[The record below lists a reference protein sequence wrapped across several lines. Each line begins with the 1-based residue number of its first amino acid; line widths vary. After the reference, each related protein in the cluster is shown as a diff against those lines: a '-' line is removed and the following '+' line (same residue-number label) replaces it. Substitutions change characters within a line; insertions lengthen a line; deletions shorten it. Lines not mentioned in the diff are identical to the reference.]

1 MRLKKRCIKNTLN
14 NQQGIATLLTSVV
27 LSLLAVIT
35 TLTITQTSVV
45 EQQITS
51 NDIRAQEAIQGAEAV
66 LDYGMAWA
74 QSNELPASAADPSG
88 ASCFP
93 PSSSETSSTDC
104 PTPTVASM
112 GLSSNNSSGESYTY
126 QLDLFDENDVI
137 KVVSTVSAA
146 SGSNIQAS
154 SESYVVQTRLFE
166 PGQPT
171 PTPWVIGGC
180 ITEPPNGTPD
190 TFLLQSSDA
199 AVTYAD
205 DSCVSPN
212 EDGEDLLGHLDVNAW
227 SDTNYDPLVD
237 GLGGAT
243 TDVTSPVSEYLDCT
257 SGSSTCIWDNYFAIS
272 LSSAEEIAL
281 SNGQNFT
288 STTNI
293 PCSDDSSKPNI
304 FHITGNGQIKG
315 CAGNADLGTPDSPVV
330 LIMDQCADIKTDV
343 YGVVYFKEPGVC
355 NANGWGNVTVFGS
368 VMWHGSVYKPTAN
381 TKFVQV
387 DYADGP
393 TWNDPFDG
401 VVDAIRIPG
410 TWKDF

>member
-1 MRLKKRCIKNTLN
+1 MRLKKRCIINTLN

-35 TLTITQTSVV
+35 TLTITQTSIV

-93 PSSSETSSTDC
+93 PSSSETSSADC

-112 GLSSNNSSGESYTY
+112 GLSSNNSSGETYSY
-126 QLDLFDENDVI
+126 QLDLFDEDDVI
-137 KVVSTVSAA
+137 RVVATVSAA
-146 SGSNIQAS
+146 VESNIQAS
-154 SESYVVQTRLFE
+154 VESYVAQTRLFK

-180 ITEPPNGTPD
+180 ITDPPSGNPT
-190 TFLLQSSDA
+190 TFVLNDDDP
-199 AVTYAD
+199 AVTYTQSDCGTDFNGD
-205 DSCVSPN
+205 DWAGKLAVEIVETGDDPFDVDKHY
-212 EDGEDLLGHLDVNAW
+212 DG
-227 SDTNYDPLVD
+227 TPQDPKK
-237 GLGGAT
+237 
-243 TDVTSPVSEYLDCT
+243 SEYLNC
-257 SGSSTCIWDNYFAIS
+257 SGGSNTCIWDNYFSIS
-272 LSSAEEIAL
+272 LPAAEEIAS

-304 FHITGNGQIKG
+304 FHITGGGPHHAPSCGIG
-315 CAGNADLGTPDSPVV
+315 SESSPVI
-330 LIMDQCADIKTDV
+330 LIMDECPKFNGGANV
-343 YGVVYFKEPGVC
+343 YGIIFSKQSGECDANGMGGAVVYGSVIWQGSVKKP
-355 NANGWGNVTVFGS
+355 NANSLFI
-368 VMWHGSVYKPTAN
+368 
-381 TKFVQV
+381 QV

>member
-1 MRLKKRCIKNTLN
+1 MNNSKLCGNNLLK

-27 LSLLAVIT
+27 LSILAVIT

-51 NDIRAQEAIQGAEAV
+51 NDVRAQEAMQGAEAV

-126 QLDLFDENDVI
+126 KLDLFDENDVI

-180 ITEPPNGTPD
+180 ITEPPTGNPT
-190 TFLLQSSDA
+190 TFVLNDDDP
-199 AVTYAD
+199 AVTYTQSDCGTDFNGAD
-205 DSCVSPN
+205 WA
-212 EDGEDLLGHLDVNAW
+212 GHLDVEIV
-227 SDTNYDPLVD
+227 DTGDDPFDVYKHYS
-237 GLGGAT
+237 G
-243 TDVTSPVSEYLDCT
+243 TDQDPPKSEYLDC
-257 SGSSTCIWDNYFAIS
+257 SSSSSTCIWDHYFSIS
-272 LSSAEEIAL
+272 LPRSEEIAL
-281 SNGQNFT
+281 SNGQKFT
-288 STTNI
+288 STDDI

-304 FHITGNGQIKG
+304 FHITGSGPHHAPSCGIG
-315 CAGNADLGTPDSPVV
+315 SESSPVI
-330 LIMDQCADIKTDV
+330 LIMDECPKFNGGANV
-343 YGVVYFKEPGVC
+343 YGIIFSKQSGECDANGMGGAVVYGSVIWQGSVKKP
-355 NANGWGNVTVFGS
+355 NANS
-368 VMWHGSVYKPTAN
+368 L
-381 TKFVQV
+381 FVQF

-393 TWNDPFDG
+393 SWNDPFDG